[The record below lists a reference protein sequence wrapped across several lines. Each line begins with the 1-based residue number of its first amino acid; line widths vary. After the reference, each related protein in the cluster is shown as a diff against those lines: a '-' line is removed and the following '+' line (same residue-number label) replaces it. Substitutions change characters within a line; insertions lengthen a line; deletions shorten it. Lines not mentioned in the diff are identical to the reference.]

1 MSFRFLEAWN
11 KDWTKVVFFS
21 PDKINASYEMCNIL
35 ATAWVIDYFIAFD
48 VPIYNTIYTRKLS
61 RTSIRIMAHSKK
73 KNWWSRV

>member
-21 PDKINASYEMCNIL
+21 PDKINASYKMCNIL

-48 VPIYNTIYTRKLS
+48 VPIYNTIYKG
-61 RTSIRIMAHSKK
+61 
-73 KNWWSRV
+73 NYRVRQ